1 MGSYFRVFG
10 VFCGSMAFGFL
21 LPCVPCILWFH
32 GFWVLTSVY
41 SGVPVSLAVLVS
53 CKVLTIVSAR
63 STPAEVVPARTTD
76 FQSVGQVVQPVR
88 RTSSPSGKSYR
99 WINRRDGLEV
109 RRTRQ
114 SKRKRA
120 AAPHATAFL
129 RVQTSDSNKDS
140 IEIKIPEAGQRP
152 EARGNS
158 QTAYHARWY
167 VPRSIGCLLFDLT
180 SRLNCLCNA

>member
-1 MGSYFRVFG
+1 
-10 VFCGSMAFGFL
+10 MAFGFL
-21 LPCVPCILWFH
+21 LPCVPCSPWFH

-53 CKVLTIVSAR
+53 CKVLTMVSAR
-63 STPAEVVPARTTD
+63 STPAE
-76 FQSVGQVVQPVR
+76 VVQPVR
-88 RTSSPSGKSYR
+88 RTSSPSAKSYR

-140 IEIKIPEAGQRP
+140 IEIKIPETGQRR

-167 VPRSIGCLLFDLT
+167 VPQSIGCLLFDLT
-180 SRLNCLCNA
+180 SWLNCLCNA